1 MPDLNFNADNDIP
14 DLSGKTIFITGGKGL
29 NLARAQQNITT
40 TVDSG
45 YPYLTSI
52 PPGTNGLGAQS
63 AIHLS
68 KHNASHIYISGRNAQ
83 SAEKVITQIHNSG
96 SKTQVTFIQCDLASL
111 DSVKEAAENFTSDT
125 TRLDI
130 LMCNAGIMAHGP
142 GLTKDGYEVQFG
154 TNHLGHALLIRKL
167 LPLLETTSRGSGD
180 ARIVILTSQG
190 FLLHPSGGIVFDDL
204 KTTQDCLFPGP
215 WRRYG
220 QSKLANLLYARELAR
235 RYPGILTVA
244 VHPGVVATNLVGGQG
259 FFDRALIYTTNFGK
273 LLKPEEGAYNQCWAA
288 TVARERIETGMYY
301 EPVGEKEE
309 GRLNKTAKDDVLAG
323 RLWDWTASVLDEF

>member
-1 MPDLNFNADNDIP
+1 MPGLNFNADSDIP
-14 DLSGKTIFITGGKGL
+14 DLSGKTIFITGGKSL
-29 NLARAQQNITT
+29 NLSQTQQNITT
-40 TVDSG
+40 AVDSG
-45 YPYLTSI
+45 YPYLTFIS
-52 PPGTNGLGAQS
+52 PGTNGLGAQS

-83 SAEKVITQIHNSG
+83 SAEKVITEIHSSG

-111 DSVKEAAENFTSDT
+111 DSVKEATEKFTSDT

-130 LMCNAGIMAHGP
+130 LMCNAGIMAQGP

-167 LPLLETTSRGSGD
+167 LPLLENTSKGGGD

-190 FLLHPSGGIVFDDL
+190 FLFHPSGGIVFDDL
-204 KTTQDCLFPGP
+204 KTTQECLLPGP

-235 RYPGILTVA
+235 RYPDILAVA
-244 VHPGVVATNLVGGQG
+244 VHPGVVATDLVGDLG
-259 FFDRALIYTTNFGK
+259 FFDRAFIYTTNFGK

-288 TVARERIETGMYY
+288 TVARERIESGIYY
-301 EPVGEKEE
+301 EPVGKKEE
-309 GRLNKTAKDDVLAG
+309 GRLDKTAKDDVLAG
-323 RLWDWTASVLDEF
+323 RLWDWTANVLDVF